1 MIKHTKAGK
10 TVFNTFEKKVNEGLF
25 TEEIFSKK
33 IEEASKL
40 AEEMPYVTL
49 TMRNRGIIAPD
60 EGTAPIIH
68 VFRPNLQA
76 QDVAHHL
83 GKLDKMTVHSTDER
97 AQSTI
102 EYLYRTSP
110 NIHMRLKKI
119 GKTFMDF
126 AEAFT
131 ESAMIESA
139 YYTILSGKGLPP
151 MVERRIKTA
160 MMKRLINNEWDF
172 RRIVEECGVSVK
184 DNLALF
190 QFADEMEIKE
200 IMQDIVA
207 DDPYFNR
214 RKAQIDKFVEINSEQ
229 SINTPQTMSEKFA
242 FEVMA
247 RLSKKYP
254 AMAEKVFTTNN
265 RPNM

>member
-83 GKLDKMTVHSTDER
+83 GKLDKMTVHSADER

-102 EYLYRTSP
+102 EYRS
-110 NIHMRLKKI
+110 
-119 GKTFMDF
+119 
-126 AEAFT
+126 E
-131 ESAMIESA
+131 
-139 YYTILSGKGLPP
+139 
-151 MVERRIKTA
+151 ERRVGKECRARWAPDHEKKEKT
-160 MMKRLINNEWDF
+160 IE
-172 RRIVEECGVSVK
+172 
-184 DNLALF
+184 
-190 QFADEMEIKE
+190 
-200 IMQDIVA
+200 
-207 DDPYFNR
+207 
-214 RKAQIDKFVEINSEQ
+214 
-229 SINTPQTMSEKFA
+229 
-242 FEVMA
+242 
-247 RLSKKYP
+247 
-254 AMAEKVFTTNN
+254 
-265 RPNM
+265 